1 MPGDYT
7 VRVPG
12 CASRC
17 DDPHFHTPVDG
28 CSLVRG
34 YKEGDEMA
42 NMNVQ
47 DRAQYERHDLSSPD
61 RTLRVTNRRPVLAF
75 MALAVVLLAALIY
88 AVAWG
93 IDGWAQGLVLGV
105 IMLTTIGLMIA
116 VSPNR
121 RA

>member
-1 MPGDYT
+1 MIRTSIRPRTG
-7 VRVPG
+7 
-12 CASRC
+12 
-17 DDPHFHTPVDG
+17 VDWIEA
-28 CSLVRG
+28 

-61 RTLRVTNRRPVLAF
+61 RSLRVTNRKPVLAF
-75 MALAVVLLAALIY
+75 MALAMVLLAALVY

-93 IDGWAQGLVLGV
+93 VNGWAQGLVLGV
-105 IMLTTIGLMIA
+105 IVLTTIGLMIA